1 MPKIEDYAL
10 LSDLHTAALVSIGGS
25 IDWLCLPRFDSPAA
39 FTALL
44 GDDEQ
49 GHWTLAPA
57 AGGTCTARR
66 YAGNTLVLETDWVTA
81 DGAVRVIDF
90 MPPRAETPH
99 VVRIAV
105 GLDGEVAMRSALRLR
120 FDYGREVPWVRH
132 VDREVQAIAG
142 PNLVRLA
149 AAVPL
154 RGEHRATLAD
164 FTVRQGDR
172 VPFVMSWAPSH
183 QPQMSYVDAEQA
195 LPATADFWTE
205 WCSHAAY
212 QDGPYNEAIDRS
224 IITLKALTYAPTGG
238 IVAAATTSL
247 PEELGGVRNW
257 DYRYCWLR
265 DATYALQALLA
276 AGFRREAGAWRD
288 WLLRAIAGQPEALQI
303 VYSIDGARRLP
314 EAELGWLPGYEASR
328 PVRTGNAASGQL
340 QLDVWG
346 ETLEALFLARQ
357 AGLPADPDAWALQVA
372 LMNHLESAWH
382 EPDNGLWEVRGE
394 RQHFTH
400 SKVMAWVAADRMAR
414 SARMHGL
421 PGPAPRW
428 EALRDQ
434 IHHDVVTHAFDAD
447 RNTFTQAYGS
457 AALDASLLLI
467 PRVGFLPGTDPRVLG
482 TIAAIRRELSED
494 SGLIKRYQTNETD
507 DGLKGSEGLFIA
519 CSFWLVDAL
528 SAAGQRQDAID
539 LFTRLLGLRNDVGLL
554 SEEWDPAAQRQL
566 GNTPQAFSHFGL
578 VVSAV
583 GLHMG
588 HMARSDDPMLT

>member
-1 MPKIEDYAL
+1 LPKIEDYAL
-10 LSDLHTAALVSIGGS
+10 LSDLHTAALVSTAGS

-39 FTALL
+39 FAALL
-44 GDDEQ
+44 GNDDA

-57 AGGTCTARR
+57 AGGTCTTRR

-81 DGAVRVIDF
+81 EGAVRVIDF
-90 MPPRAETPH
+90 MPPRADTPH

-105 GLDGEVAMRSALRLR
+105 GLDGAVAMRSALRLR
-120 FDYGREVPWVRH
+120 FDYGREVPWVRQ
-132 VDREVQAIAG
+132 VGREVHAVAG

-154 RGEHRATLAD
+154 RGEQWATLAD
-164 FTVRQGDR
+164 FTVRPGDR
-172 VPFVMSWAPSH
+172 VPFVLSWAPSH
-183 QPQMSYVDAEQA
+183 QPEMPYLDAEQA
-195 LPATADFWTE
+195 LTATADFWTE

-212 QDGPYNEAIDRS
+212 REGAYNEAIDRS
-224 IITLKALTYAPTGG
+224 IITLKGLTYAPTGG

-314 EAELGWLPGYEASR
+314 EVELGWLPGYEASS
-328 PVRTGNAASGQL
+328 PVRTGNAASDQL

-346 ETLEALFLARQ
+346 ETLDALFLARQ
-357 AGLPADPDAWALQVA
+357 AGLPADADAWALQVA
-372 LMNHLESAWH
+372 LMNHLESAWR
-382 EPDNGLWEVRGE
+382 EPDNGLWEVRGD

-414 SARMHGL
+414 SVRTHGL

-428 EALRDQ
+428 EAIRDQ
-434 IHHDVVTHAFDAD
+434 IHHDVVTYAFDPG

-457 AALDASLLLI
+457 TALDASLLLI

-482 TIAAIRRELSED
+482 TIAAIRRELSEG
-494 SGLIKRYQTNETD
+494 SGLIKRYQTSQTD

-528 SAAGQRQDAID
+528 CAAGQRRDAVD
-539 LFTRLLGLRNDVGLL
+539 LFERLLGLRNDVGLL

-578 VVSAV
+578 VVSALQ
-583 GLHMG
+583 LHMG
-588 HMARSDDPMLT
+588 HMARSDNPMQT

>member
-1 MPKIEDYAL
+1 MRRQAGQL
-10 LSDLHTAALVSIGGS
+10 GGRVK
-25 IDWLCLPRFDSPAA
+25 LR
-39 FTALL
+39 
-44 GDDEQ
+44 G
-49 GHWTLAPA
+49 TLAPA
-57 AGGTCTARR
+57 AGGTCTTRR

-81 DGAVRVIDF
+81 DGTVRVIDF
-90 MPPRAETPH
+90 MPPRADTPH

-105 GLDGEVAMRSALRLR
+105 GLDGEVAMRSAMRLR

-132 VDREVQAIAG
+132 GGREAQAIAG

-164 FTVRQGDR
+164 FTVGQGDR

-183 QPQMSYVDAEQA
+183 QPEMPYADAEQA
-195 LPATADFWTE
+195 LAATTDFWTE

-212 QDGPYNEAIDRS
+212 QNGAYNEAIDRS

-314 EAELGWLPGYEASR
+314 EVELGWLPGYEASS

-346 ETLEALFLARQ
+346 ETLDALFLARQ
-357 AGLPADPDAWALQVA
+357 AGLPADADAWALQVA

-414 SARMHGL
+414 SVRTHGL

-434 IHHDVVTHAFDAD
+434 IHHDVMTHAFDAE

-457 AALDASLLLI
+457 TALDASLLLI

-507 DGLKGSEGLFIA
+507 DGLKGSEGMFIA

-528 SAAGQRQDAID
+528 CAAGQRQDAID
-539 LFTRLLGLRNDVGLL
+539 LFKRLLGLRNDVGLL

-588 HMARSDDPMLT
+588 HVARSDDPMLT